1 VTDRTVA
8 PWPLTGRSAL
18 LEELGRHYRD
28 PARAGVVLHGPAGVG
43 KTRVAEE
50 ALRLAERGGRRVER
64 AVGHPAVREIPLGAL
79 AHLLPADLTAELGVG
94 DDERTA
100 LFHAARAELRRLAG
114 DDRLVLLI
122 DDLDLVDDT
131 SVAVLVP
138 LIMAR
143 TVFLVGTVRTGRT
156 PSDRL
161 TVLHRDGHLMR
172 MEIGPL
178 APGELGALLH
188 RVLDGPVSDT
198 ARAELARLSGG
209 NLQVLTEL
217 VRAARERG
225 ALVERAGVWQLVG
238 ALPTT
243 AALDE
248 LVAEHLAGV
257 DQGGLAVLELL
268 AVCERFGVA
277 DLERTHGSATLES
290 LEASGLITV
299 VSAAKRMAVRLAH
312 PLYGEVL
319 RAGMPPL
326 RLRRIQTELADMVE
340 AHGARRRDDVLRVAL
355 WRVASGGTVPGDRLL
370 RAARLALAGHDPELA
385 VQLLDAGEG
394 SGVSSVDR
402 AELLVEAH
410 SMTGGL
416 EDVERIVAGVW
427 EDELSD
433 ARRAHLAKR
442 LAETRFF
449 RAKDLSGALAA
460 LEAARERLTDPE
472 AIADVDARRASLLAG
487 AGRPGEALRIAA
499 ALDPVTSARTR
510 VELAGATATSLLSV
524 GRYAEARTIARQA
537 AADHADLPGWSSR
550 RGIAQHLVNE
560 AHALA
565 YAGQYREAREVLEPA
580 AQRALSTGAM
590 GAWVWFEMALA
601 EVARDTGRA
610 HEAIR
615 RFRAVADT
623 APTVGQHAAL
633 VWAHVGVA
641 QGLLLLGHCEAAA
654 AALARADD
662 VGDSPVATSFATRER
677 ARAWLH
683 ACRGDLASARQRIRD
698 SIPPIRHDEMYIFEV
713 ALLHDL
719 VRLGVP
725 EEAVDRL
732 HELAGQ
738 VEGPSAQIHAAHAR
752 ALVEHDVAAVR
763 GVVDRYEALDVL
775 VLAAEAAAELADLYR
790 RRSETRLATASQ
802 QRAGEIA
809 ARAGGLNTPT
819 LTRGAGIEPLTARE
833 REVALLAAR
842 GRSSREIGDHL
853 GLSTRTVDTHL
864 ARVYRKLGIGG
875 RAELAA
881 ALDS

>member
-114 DDRLVLLI
+114 DDRIVLLV

-487 AGRPGEALRIAA
+487 AGRPGEALR
-499 ALDPVTSARTR
+499 
-510 VELAGATATSLLSV
+510 
-524 GRYAEARTIARQA
+524 
-537 AADHADLPGWSSR
+537 
-550 RGIAQHLVNE
+550 
-560 AHALA
+560 
-565 YAGQYREAREVLEPA
+565 
-580 AQRALSTGAM
+580 
-590 GAWVWFEMALA
+590 
-601 EVARDTGRA
+601 
-610 HEAIR
+610 
-615 RFRAVADT
+615 
-623 APTVGQHAAL
+623 
-633 VWAHVGVA
+633 
-641 QGLLLLGHCEAAA
+641 
-654 AALARADD
+654 
-662 VGDSPVATSFATRER
+662 R
-677 ARAWLH
+677 AR
-683 ACRGDLASARQRIRD
+683 
-698 SIPPIRHDEMYIFEV
+698 
-713 ALLHDL
+713 
-719 VRLGVP
+719 
-725 EEAVDRL
+725 
-732 HELAGQ
+732 
-738 VEGPSAQIHAAHAR
+738 
-752 ALVEHDVAAVR
+752 
-763 GVVDRYEALDVL
+763 
-775 VLAAEAAAELADLYR
+775 
-790 RRSETRLATASQ
+790 
-802 QRAGEIA
+802 
-809 ARAGGLNTPT
+809 
-819 LTRGAGIEPLTARE
+819 
-833 REVALLAAR
+833 
-842 GRSSREIGDHL
+842 
-853 GLSTRTVDTHL
+853 
-864 ARVYRKLGIGG
+864 
-875 RAELAA
+875 
-881 ALDS
+881 